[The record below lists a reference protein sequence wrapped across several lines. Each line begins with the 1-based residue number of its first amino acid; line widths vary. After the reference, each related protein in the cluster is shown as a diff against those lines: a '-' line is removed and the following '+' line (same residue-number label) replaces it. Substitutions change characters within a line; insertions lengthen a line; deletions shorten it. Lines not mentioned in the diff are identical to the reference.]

1 MNIKPILKE
10 LQWKNLKQYEKDDR
24 TKIIYDDINE
34 LAVYYIRES
43 HRMRDDIR
51 EKIFEILQ
59 NKKVAKL
66 IKRITK
72 TLDQAPL
79 DPSIVILFTNFMEKC
94 KDVDEDVMIIYL
106 DTINAILKK
115 RIKKISK
122 KVGLDKELVKEVLVI
137 VPKPEIVNPRLV
149 GIYVNRIMRK
159 LYTLGKENDLK
170 INEYE
175 VLVKLFEH
183 VFGKELIPQVSVEL
197 LLERRDIIKNF
208 NDNQKKLWNV
218 GTNAALEILE
228 SSKKK
233 DIVELLTRYVK
244 RREKDAKR
252 NKDSARR
259 IQIVQISKEDF
270 PKIYKAY
277 KKISENDKYADL
289 L

>member
-66 IKRITK
+66 IKRIAK

-170 INEYE
+170 INDYE

-183 VFGKELIPQVSVEL
+183 IFGKELIPQVSVEL

-228 SSKKK
+228 TSKKK

>member
-170 INEYE
+170 INDYE

-183 VFGKELIPQVSVEL
+183 IFGKELIPQVSVEL

-208 NDNQKKLWNV
+208 NDNQKKLCNV
-218 GTNAALEILE
+218 GTNAAL
-228 SSKKK
+228 
-233 DIVELLTRYVK
+233 
-244 RREKDAKR
+244 
-252 NKDSARR
+252 
-259 IQIVQISKEDF
+259 
-270 PKIYKAY
+270 
-277 KKISENDKYADL
+277 
-289 L
+289 